1 MYLENIFVGSED
13 IRKQL
18 PQESLMFDGV
28 NKVFQQSMAQ
38 LHAVGNVI
46 QATNAPNVL
55 TTFQVRALR
64 RSWSVVPW
72 LQTGGMIAAVYR
84 PANSRPVWP
93 ISPRC
98 CCLHSPNS
106 LPAKCCLCAAGY
118 GHKA

>member
-46 QATNAPNVL
+46 QATSAPNVL
-55 TTFQVRALR
+55 STFQVGCKTLDSA
-64 RSWSVVPW
+64 SVF
-72 LQTGGMIAAVYR
+72 LR
-84 PANSRPVWP
+84 PALHQGQHQY
-93 ISPRC
+93 
-98 CCLHSPNS
+98 LHS
-106 LPAKCCLCAAGY
+106 CAPRVSC
-118 GHKA
+118 